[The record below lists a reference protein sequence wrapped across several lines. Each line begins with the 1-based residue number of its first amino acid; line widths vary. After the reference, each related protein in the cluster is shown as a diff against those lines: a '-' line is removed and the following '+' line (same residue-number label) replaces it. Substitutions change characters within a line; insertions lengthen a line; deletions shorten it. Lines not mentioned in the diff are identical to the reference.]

1 MEIEIIKAALAENKK
16 ISGWKIV
23 RSEKKGNQ
31 LFGVHEKI
39 ETARVVDTET
49 TAITVYVDHDSKTGS
64 STFLALCV
72 RRLRRTENK
81 SRQSRRARASHLRR
95 KISSAR
101 KKHDDCHSR
110 REKIGRSFFSR
121 RKSVFRG
128 AESGRKNERRG
139 LRGKRGGNFR
149 YRFVYDGGKFK
160 RT

>member
-64 STFLALCV
+64 STFSLYASDDCEELKIKADKAAGRALLIFDEKYPLAKYREMLGIPV
-72 RRLRRTENK
+72 ARLRK
-81 SRQSRRARASHLRR
+81 QL
-95 KISSAR
+95 
-101 KKHDDCHSR
+101 
-110 REKIGRSFFSR
+110 
-121 RKSVFRG
+121 
-128 AESGRKNERRG
+128 
-139 LRGKRGGNFR
+139 
-149 YRFVYDGGKFK
+149 
-160 RT
+160 